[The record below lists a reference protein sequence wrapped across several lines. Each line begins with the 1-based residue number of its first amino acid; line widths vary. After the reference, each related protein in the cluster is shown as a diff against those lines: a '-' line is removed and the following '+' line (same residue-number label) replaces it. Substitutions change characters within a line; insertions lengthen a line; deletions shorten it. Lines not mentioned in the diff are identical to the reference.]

1 LLFNGGFKL
10 EEPPLTASAM
20 ITFSE
25 KLEDETSDF
34 YRSLIEKFGR
44 NEEIF
49 QSFIKDSK
57 RDKTLLIRTYQETIS
72 DALEACFSFE
82 GLKIRDYRIDTK
94 LGNNINHSDSLKKA
108 IYLEEVASKFYSDV
122 AEKSDSLLAT
132 IPRVLKKI
140 ADRRKKRIQKIKLL
154 KPL

>member
-1 LLFNGGFKL
+1 M
-10 EEPPLTASAM
+10 EEPPLTASAI

-25 KLEDETSDF
+25 KLENKTSDF
-34 YRSLIEKFGR
+34 YQSLIEKFGKD
-44 NEEIF
+44 EEIF

-57 RDKTLLIRTYQETIS
+57 RNKTLLIRTYQETIS

-82 GLKIRDYRIDTK
+82 GLKIRNYRIDTK
-94 LGNNINHSDSLKKA
+94 LEDDISLTDSLKKA
-108 IYLEEVASKFYSDV
+108 IDLEEVASKFYYDV

-140 ADRRKKRIQKIKLL
+140 ADRRKKRIQKIKLI
-154 KPL
+154 KSP